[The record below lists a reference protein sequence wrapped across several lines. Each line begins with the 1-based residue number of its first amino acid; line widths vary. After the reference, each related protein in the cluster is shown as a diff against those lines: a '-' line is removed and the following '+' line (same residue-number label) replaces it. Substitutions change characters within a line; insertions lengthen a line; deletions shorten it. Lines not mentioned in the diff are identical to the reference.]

1 MNAAYNTNNISN
13 RRKLKIDQHFSK
25 SSESYLADSHRLP
38 WSVIRKIELDAVK
51 SLIFPH
57 PGASVLEVGS
67 GAGFYFSNLSKLFSL
82 WKNVEPNED
91 MYFAAINAGV
101 PTFHGTL
108 KDFLNQNSDTKF
120 DRILLAGVLEFSSD
134 IDEGRQLCLELKS
147 VLEKDGKIVILS
159 PRDGVLGSIYLL
171 CKRKLGCPTISRN
184 CLVDIKSVLGRPKR
198 TIKHL
203 FSQTQVWH
211 E

>member
-1 MNAAYNTNNISN
+1 MNAAYNTNKISY
-13 RRKLKIDQHFSK
+13 RRKLQIDQHFSK

-38 WSVIRKIELDAVK
+38 WSVIRGIELAAVK

-67 GAGFYFSNLSKLFSL
+67 GAGFYFSNLSNLFSL
-82 WKNVEPNED
+82 WKNVEPNRD
-91 MYFAAINAGV
+91 MCFAAASAGV

-108 KDFLNQNSDTKF
+108 KEYLNQNSDSKF
-120 DRILLAGVLEFSSD
+120 DRILIAGVLEFSGD
-134 IDEGRQLCLELKS
+134 VDEGRQLCLELKS
-147 VLEKDGKIVILS
+147 AIEKDGKIVILS
-159 PRDGVLGSIYLL
+159 PRDSLLGSIYLL
-171 CKRKLGCPTISRN
+171 CKRGLGCPTVSQN
-184 CLVDIKSVLGRPKR
+184 CLIEIKSVLGKPKQ